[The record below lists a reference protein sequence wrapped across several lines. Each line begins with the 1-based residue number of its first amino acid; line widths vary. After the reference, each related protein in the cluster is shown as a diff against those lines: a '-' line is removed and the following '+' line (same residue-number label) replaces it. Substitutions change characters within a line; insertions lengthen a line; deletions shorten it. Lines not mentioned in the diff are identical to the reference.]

1 MSATD
6 TDGPTIAERYG
17 RLVVL
22 EYVGYRGDKQ
32 LVRCRECGA
41 EVSRQ
46 FGSLWARPVG
56 DGGAHALVREVS

>member
-41 EVSRQ
+41 EPPVRQ
-46 FGSLWARPVG
+46 LVG
-56 DGGAHALVREVS
+56 APRW